1 MGTASIHEGVR
12 RMRFSRLLERT
23 EAKDLSQDEASEMLG
38 ISVRTFQ
45 RWADRYEAEGDEG
58 LVDRR
63 MGRRSPKRAPEEE
76 LERMLGLFR
85 DKYADF
91 TVKHFHEQLQKRH
104 NYVLGYTVTKLALHA
119 AGLVCKAPR
128 RSAHRKKRPRRPLRG
143 MLLHQDGS
151 RHVWL
156 EGLPALDLIV
166 TMDDATSEIYSM
178 FLIEEEG
185 TASTLRALREV
196 IGEHGLFCSL
206 YTDRGSHYFYTPK
219 AGEKVSTSQQ
229 TQVGRALSHL
239 GIEHIAAYSPEARG
253 RSERLFGTLQG
264 RLPKDLRLAG
274 ITTVDA
280 ANAWLKASYIAEHNA
295 AFAIKAEQE
304 GTAFIADAHQAW
316 REALCVI
323 EERTVANDN
332 TIAWNGRRLQLPE
345 SRLRPHFVKAVVRVH
360 EYPDGTASVFLGPH
374 RLATFSA
381 DGKLLSSPAA
391 SIPAPCPTASR
402 DGLTRSQPETKA
414 QRRPPLTRSARAAA
428 VNARAGTSS
437 RPSGRTKKRAPRTDA
452 ATNVVA

>member
-12 RMRFSRLLERT
+12 RMRFSSLLERT
-23 EAKDLSQDEASEMLG
+23 EAKELTQEAASEMLG
-38 ISVRTFQ
+38 INVRTFQ
-45 RWADRYEAEGDEG
+45 RWADRYSSEGDDG

-91 TVKHFHEQLQKRH
+91 TVKHFHEQMQKRH

-119 AGLVCKAPR
+119 ACLVRKAPKR
-128 RSAHRKKRPRRPLRG
+128 GAHRKKRPRRPLRG
-143 MLLHQDGS
+143 MMLHQDGS
-151 RHVWL
+151 RHAWI
-156 EGLPALDLIV
+156 EGLPPMDLIV
-166 TMDDATSEIYSM
+166 TLDDATSEIYSM
-178 FLIEEEG
+178 FLVEEEG
-185 TASTLRALREV
+185 TASTFQALREV
-196 IGEHGLFCSL
+196 INENGLFCSL

-219 AGEKVSTSQQ
+219 AGEKVSKAHV

-253 RSERLFGTLQG
+253 RSERMFGTLQG

-274 ITTVDA
+274 MTTVDA
-280 ANAWLKASYIAEHNA
+280 ANVWLKDHYMAEHNA

-304 GTAFIADAHQAW
+304 GTAFVADAHQAW

-323 EERTVANDN
+323 ENRTVANDN

-345 SRLRPHFVKAVVRVH
+345 SRLRPHFVKAVVRIH

-374 RLATFSA
+374 RLATFAA
-381 DGKLLSSPAA
+381 DGQQISPNAPQSGGVLGAVKDKPSRARKGA
-391 SIPAPCPTASR
+391 SLTAP
-402 DGLTRSQPETKA
+402 
-414 QRRPPLTRSARAAA
+414 ARAA
-428 VNARAGTSS
+428 VTVLRVGTEKRASS
-437 RPSGRTKKRAPRTDA
+437 RTKKRTRTATRSA
-452 ATNVVA
+452 AMA